1 MATVIKPW
9 VECNDKHDHLA
20 RMRTT
25 SSWPVSKSVARG
37 SREEVEALL
46 VEHMPAIER
55 AAIALSKGCL
65 ADAED
70 VVQTTC
76 MRVIES
82 WQQWSG
88 PGGFSTWV
96 NRIVCSVVRKTN
108 ELEFYRHGIDA
119 EIEEPP
125 DPEALSALE
134 LVLIRKDIA
143 LVWSKLSQDH
153 RDVLFYAGVER
164 YSYDEVAEILGLQ
177 KGTVMSRLNRAR
189 VAARKL
195 SRQS

>member
-9 VECNDKHDHLA
+9 VENHDECDHLA
-20 RMRTT
+20 RMRPTP
-25 SSWPVSKSVARG
+25 SRHVSKTVVRG
-37 SREEVEALL
+37 SREEVETLL
-46 VEHMPAIER
+46 VEHLPAIER
-55 AAIALSKGCL
+55 AAIALSKGGL
-65 ADAED
+65 ADADD

-88 PGGFSTWV
+88 PDGFGTWV
-96 NRIVCSVVRKTN
+96 NKIVCSVVRKIN
-108 ELEFYRHGIDA
+108 EREFYRHGIDA
-119 EIEEPP
+119 EIDEPS
-125 DPEALSALE
+125 DAEALSVLE

-143 LVWSKLSQDH
+143 AIWSKLSQDH
-153 RDVLFYAGVER
+153 RNVLFYAGVER
-164 YSYDEVAEILGLQ
+164 YSYDEVAEILGVQ